1 MQSENRNI
9 DELKSG
15 FETFYQSRIL
25 PIMQDMEKVRQKYLR
40 YFILACCL
48 AIVAIPLLMCG
59 IFYFQL
65 GASIAEQNSSS
76 FADSAIYGLVV
87 LIITICATPIALYK
101 KKAKSK
107 IMPIMLQYFEGFNY
121 QYKKTISS
129 VNINDTRLI
138 GFYDGREGDDYFDG
152 VYKNVPIKV
161 SEEKFTQ
168 RKLVYRNNKPHYENV
183 EVFHGVLILL
193 DMNKNLSG
201 QTVVLQDK
209 GFLNVFSK
217 VSRDLKGL
225 SNVKLEDSVFE
236 KEFEVFA
243 SDQVEARY
251 LLTTAFM
258 ERMLKLRA
266 AYHADKIEF
275 SFLNNQLFIALETNR
290 DMFEATSL
298 FKTCLNKKLVEDA
311 YLQIVSIF
319 AIIDILSLDKR
330 IGL

>member
-15 FETFYQSRIL
+15 FEAFYQSRIL
-25 PIMQDMEKVRQKYLR
+25 PIMLDMEKVRKKYLC

-48 AIVAIPLLMCG
+48 AVVAIPSLMWG
-59 IFYFQL
+59 IFYFQV

-76 FADSAIYGLVV
+76 FADSAAYGLMA
-87 LIITICATPIALYK
+87 IIIAACGTPIALYK
-101 KKAKSK
+101 KKSKSK
-107 IMPIMLQYFEGFNY
+107 IMPLMLQYFESFHY
-121 QYKKTISS
+121 QYKKTIF
-129 VNINDTRLI
+129 VDVAKTRL
-138 GFYDGREGDDYFDG
+138 FDAYDMREGDDYFEG
-152 VYKNVPIKV
+152 AYKNVPIKV

-168 RKLVYRNNKPHYENV
+168 RKLVYRNNKPHYETV
-183 EVFHGVLILL
+183 EVFHGILILL
-193 DMNKNLSG
+193 DMNKNFSG

-209 GFLNVFSK
+209 GFFNVFSK
-217 VSRDLKGL
+217 ISHNLKGL

-243 SDQVEARY
+243 SDQIEARY

-258 ERMLKLRA
+258 ERMLNLRA

-275 SFLNNQLFIALETNR
+275 SFFNNQLFIALETNR

-298 FKTCLNKKLVEDA
+298 FKTCLNKKLVEEA

-319 AIIDILSLDKR
+319 AIIDILSLNKR

>member
-25 PIMQDMEKVRQKYLR
+25 PLMQDMEQVRKKYLH

-48 AIVAIPLLMCG
+48 AVVAIPSLMWG
-59 IFYFQL
+59 IFYFQV

-76 FADSAIYGLVV
+76 FADSAAYGLMA
-87 LIITICATPIALYK
+87 IIIAACGTPIALYK
-101 KKAKSK
+101 KKSKSK
-107 IMPIMLQYFEGFNY
+107 IMPLMLQYFEGFNY
-121 QYKKTISS
+121 QYKKTIL
-129 VNINDTRLI
+129 VDIAQTRLI
-138 GFYDGREGDDYFDG
+138 DTYDGREGDDYFEG
-152 VYKNVPIKV
+152 VYQNVPIKV

-168 RKLVYRNNKPHYENV
+168 RKLVYRNNKPHYENI

-193 DMNKNLSG
+193 DMNKNFSG
-201 QTVVLQDK
+201 QTIVLQDK

-217 VSRDLKGL
+217 VNRDLKDL

-243 SDQVEARY
+243 SDQIEARY

-290 DMFEATSL
+290 DMFEPTSL
-298 FKTCLNKKLVEDA
+298 FKTCLNKKLVEEA

>member
-25 PIMQDMEKVRQKYLR
+25 PLMQDMENMRKKYLR
-40 YFILACCL
+40 YFIIACCL
-48 AIVAIPLLMCG
+48 AVVAIPLLMWA
-59 IFYFQL
+59 IVHFQV

-76 FADSAIYGLVV
+76 FADSAAYGLMA
-87 LIITICATPIALYK
+87 IIIAACGTPIALYK
-101 KKAKSK
+101 KKSKSK
-107 IMPIMLQYFEGFNY
+107 IMPLMLQYFEGFNY
-121 QYKKTISS
+121 QYKRTIP
-129 VNINDTRLI
+129 VDVIQTRLI
-138 GFYDGREGDDYFDG
+138 NNYDQREGDDYFEG
-152 VYKNVPIKV
+152 VYKNVPITV
-161 SEEKFTQ
+161 SEEKFK
-168 RKLVYRNNKPHYENV
+168 RKRIIERNGKPQTTYDII
-183 EVFHGVLILL
+183 FSGVLILL
-193 DMNKNLSG
+193 KMNKDFSG

-217 VSRDLKGL
+217 VNRDLKDL

-243 SDQVEARY
+243 SDQIEARY

-266 AYHADKIEF
+266 AYHANKIEF

-290 DMFEATSL
+290 DMFEPTSL
-298 FKTCLNKKLVEDA
+298 FKTCLNKKLVEEA

>member
-15 FETFYQSRIL
+15 FEAFYQSRIL
-25 PIMQDMEKVRQKYLR
+25 PIMLDMEKVRKKYLC

-48 AIVAIPLLMCG
+48 AVVAIPSLMWG
-59 IFYFQL
+59 IFYFQV

-76 FADSAIYGLVV
+76 FADSAAYGLMA
-87 LIITICATPIALYK
+87 IIIAACGTPIALYK
-101 KKAKSK
+101 KKSKSK
-107 IMPIMLQYFEGFNY
+107 IMPLMLQYFESFHY
-121 QYKKTISS
+121 QYKKTIF
-129 VNINDTRLI
+129 VDVAKTRLLDA
-138 GFYDGREGDDYFDG
+138 YDMREGDDYFEG
-152 VYKNVPIKV
+152 AYKNVPIKV

-168 RKLVYRNNKPHYENV
+168 RKLVYRNNKPHYETV
-183 EVFHGVLILL
+183 EVFHGILILL
-193 DMNKNLSG
+193 DMNKNFSG

-209 GFLNVFSK
+209 GFFNVFSK
-217 VSRDLKGL
+217 ISHNLKGL

-243 SDQVEARY
+243 SDQIEARY

-275 SFLNNQLFIALETNR
+275 SFFNNQLFIALETNR

-298 FKTCLNKKLVEDA
+298 FKTCLNKKLVEEA

>member
-15 FETFYQSRIL
+15 FEAFYQSRIL
-25 PIMQDMEKVRQKYLR
+25 PIMLDMEKVRKKYLC

-48 AIVAIPLLMCG
+48 AVVAIPSLMWG
-59 IFYFQL
+59 IFYFQV

-76 FADSAIYGLVV
+76 FADSAAYGLMA
-87 LIITICATPIALYK
+87 IIIAACGTPIALYK
-101 KKAKSK
+101 KKSKSK
-107 IMPIMLQYFEGFNY
+107 IMPLMLQYFESFHY
-121 QYKKTISS
+121 QYKKTIF
-129 VNINDTRLI
+129 VDVAKTRLLDA
-138 GFYDGREGDDYFDG
+138 YDMREGDDYFEG
-152 VYKNVPIKV
+152 AYKNVPIKV

-168 RKLVYRNNKPHYENV
+168 RKLVYRNNKPHYETV
-183 EVFHGVLILL
+183 EVFHGILILL
-193 DMNKNLSG
+193 DMNKNFSG

-209 GFLNVFSK
+209 VFFNVFSK
-217 VSRDLKGL
+217 ISHNLKGL

-243 SDQVEARY
+243 SDQIEARY

-275 SFLNNQLFIALETNR
+275 SFFNNQLFIALETNR

-298 FKTCLNKKLVEDA
+298 FKTCLNKKLVEEA

-319 AIIDILSLDKR
+319 AIIDFLSLDKR

>member
-1 MQSENRNI
+1 MMSENRNI

-15 FETFYQSRIL
+15 FEAFYQSRIL
-25 PIMQDMEKVRQKYLR
+25 PIMLDMENVRKKYLR

-48 AIVAIPLLMCG
+48 AVVAIPLLMWA
-59 IFYFQL
+59 IFHFQV
-65 GASIAEQNSSS
+65 AVSVAEQNSSS
-76 FADSAIYGLVV
+76 FADSAAYGLIA
-87 LIITICATPIALYK
+87 IIIAVCGTPIALYK

-107 IMPIMLQYFEGFNY
+107 IMPLMLQYFEGFNY
-121 QYKKTISS
+121 QYKKTIL
-129 VNINDTRLI
+129 VDIAQTRLI
-138 GFYDGREGDDYFDG
+138 DTYDGREGDDYFEG

-161 SEEKFTQ
+161 SEEKFK
-168 RKLVYRNNKPHYENV
+168 RKRIIERNGKPQTTYDII
-183 EVFHGVLILL
+183 FSGVLILL
-193 DMNKNLSG
+193 KMNKDFSG

-209 GFLNVFSK
+209 GLLNTMSK
-217 VSRDLKGL
+217 LGHNLQGL

-243 SDQVEARY
+243 SDQIEARY
-251 LLTTAFM
+251 ILTTAFM

-290 DMFEATSL
+290 DMFEPTSL
-298 FKTCLNKKLVEDA
+298 FKTCLNKKLVEEA

>member
-15 FETFYQSRIL
+15 FEAFYQSRIL
-25 PIMQDMEKVRQKYLR
+25 PIMLDMEKVRKKYLR

-48 AIVAIPLLMCG
+48 AVVAIPSLMWG
-59 IFYFQL
+59 IFYFQV

-76 FADSAIYGLVV
+76 FADSAAYGLMA
-87 LIITICATPIALYK
+87 IIIAACGTPIALYK
-101 KKAKSK
+101 KKSKSK
-107 IMPIMLQYFEGFNY
+107 IMPLMLQYFESFHY
-121 QYKKTISS
+121 QYKKTIF
-129 VNINDTRLI
+129 VDVAKTRLLDA
-138 GFYDGREGDDYFDG
+138 YDMREGDDYFEG
-152 VYKNVPIKV
+152 AYKNVPIKV

-168 RKLVYRNNKPHYENV
+168 RKLVYRNNKPHYETV
-183 EVFHGVLILL
+183 EVFHGILILL
-193 DMNKNLSG
+193 DMNKNFSG

-209 GFLNVFSK
+209 GFFNVFSK
-217 VSRDLKGL
+217 ISHNLKGL

-243 SDQVEARY
+243 SDQIEARY
-251 LLTTAFM
+251 LLTTGFM

-275 SFLNNQLFIALETNR
+275 SFFNNQLFIALETNR

-298 FKTCLNKKLVEDA
+298 FKTCLNKKLVEEA

>member
-138 GFYDGREGDDYFDG
+138 GFYDGREGDDYFEG

-168 RKLVYRNNKPHYENV
+168 RKLVYRNKKPHYENV

-193 DMNKNLSG
+193 DMNKNFSG

-236 KEFEVFA
+236 KKSLKFLHLTKWKRAICSPLLLWKECLNSAPLIMPTKSNLVF
-243 SDQVEARY
+243 S
-251 LLTTAFM
+251 T
-258 ERMLKLRA
+258 
-266 AYHADKIEF
+266 I
-275 SFLNNQLFIALETNR
+275 SFLLHLKQTEI
-290 DMFEATSL
+290 
-298 FKTCLNKKLVEDA
+298 CL
-311 YLQIVSIF
+311 
-319 AIIDILSLDKR
+319 KR
-330 IGL
+330 PLCSKHA

>member
-25 PIMQDMEKVRQKYLR
+25 PLMQDMEQVRKKYLH
-40 YFILACCL
+40 YFILACGL
-48 AIVAIPLLMCG
+48 AVVAIPLLMWG
-59 IFYFQL
+59 IFHFQV
-65 GASIAEQNSSS
+65 AVSVAEQNSSS
-76 FADSAIYGLVV
+76 FADSAAYGLIA
-87 LIITICATPIALYK
+87 IIIAVCGTPIALYK
-101 KKAKSK
+101 KKSKSK
-107 IMPIMLQYFEGFNY
+107 IMPLMLQYFEGFNY

-138 GFYDGREGDDYFDG
+138 GFYDGREGDDYFEG
-152 VYKNVPIKV
+152 VYQNVPIKV

-168 RKLVYRNNKPHYENV
+168 RKLVYRNNKPHYENI

-193 DMNKNLSG
+193 DMNKNFSG

-217 VSRDLKGL
+217 VNRDLKDL

-243 SDQVEARY
+243 SDQIEARY

-290 DMFEATSL
+290 DMFEPTSL
-298 FKTCLNKKLVEDA
+298 FKTCLNKKLVEEA

>member
-15 FETFYQSRIL
+15 FEAFYQSRIL
-25 PIMQDMEKVRQKYLR
+25 PIMLDMEKVRKKYLC

-48 AIVAIPLLMCG
+48 AVVAIPSLMWG
-59 IFYFQL
+59 IFYFQV

-76 FADSAIYGLVV
+76 FADSAAYGLMA
-87 LIITICATPIALYK
+87 IIIAACGTPIALYK
-101 KKAKSK
+101 KKSKSK
-107 IMPIMLQYFEGFNY
+107 IMPLMLQYFESFHY
-121 QYKKTISS
+121 QYKKTIF
-129 VNINDTRLI
+129 VDVAKTRLLDA
-138 GFYDGREGDDYFDG
+138 YDMREGDDYFEG
-152 VYKNVPIKV
+152 AYKNVPIKV

-168 RKLVYRNNKPHYENV
+168 RKLVYRNNKPHYETV
-183 EVFHGVLILL
+183 EVFHGILILL
-193 DMNKNLSG
+193 NMNKNFSG

-209 GFLNVFSK
+209 GFFNVFSK
-217 VSRDLKGL
+217 ISHNLKGL

-243 SDQVEARY
+243 SDQIEARY

-275 SFLNNQLFIALETNR
+275 SFFNNQLFIALETNR

-298 FKTCLNKKLVEDA
+298 FKTCLNKKLVEEA

>member
-1 MQSENRNI
+1 MLSENRNI

-15 FETFYQSRIL
+15 FEAFYQSRIL
-25 PIMQDMEKVRQKYLR
+25 PIMLDMENVRKKYLR

-48 AIVAIPLLMCG
+48 AVVAIPLLMWA
-59 IFYFQL
+59 IFHFQV
-65 GASIAEQNSSS
+65 AVSVAEQNSSS
-76 FADSAIYGLVV
+76 FADSAAYGLIA
-87 LIITICATPIALYK
+87 IIIAVCGTPIALYK

-107 IMPIMLQYFEGFNY
+107 IMPLMLQYFEGFNY
-121 QYKKTISS
+121 QYKKTIL
-129 VNINDTRLI
+129 VDIAQTRLI
-138 GFYDGREGDDYFDG
+138 DTYDGREGDDYFEG

-168 RKLVYRNNKPHYENV
+168 RKLVYRNNKPHYENI

-193 DMNKNLSG
+193 DMNKNFSG

-217 VSRDLKGL
+217 VNRNLKGL

-236 KEFEVFA
+236 KEFEVFS
-243 SDQVEARY
+243 SDQIEARY
-251 LLTTAFM
+251 ILTTAFM

-298 FKTCLNKKLVEDA
+298 FKTCLNM
-311 YLQIVSIF
+311 F
-319 AIIDILSLDKR
+319 LSLQ
-330 IGL
+330 LLTF

>member
-1 MQSENRNI
+1 MMSENRNI

-15 FETFYQSRIL
+15 FEAFYQSRIL
-25 PIMQDMEKVRQKYLR
+25 PIMLDMENVRKKYLR

-48 AIVAIPLLMCG
+48 AVVAIPLLMWA
-59 IFYFQL
+59 IFHFQV
-65 GASIAEQNSSS
+65 AVSVAEQNSSS
-76 FADSAIYGLVV
+76 FADSAAYGLIA
-87 LIITICATPIALYK
+87 IIIAVCGTPIALYK
-101 KKAKSK
+101 KKTKSK
-107 IMPIMLQYFEGFNY
+107 IMPLMLQYFEGFNY
-121 QYKKTISS
+121 QYKKTIL
-129 VNINDTRLI
+129 VDIAQTRLI
-138 GFYDGREGDDYFDG
+138 DTYDGREGDDYFEG
-152 VYKNVPIKV
+152 VYQNVPIKV

-168 RKLVYRNNKPHYENV
+168 RKLVYRNNKPHYENI

-193 DMNKNLSG
+193 DMNKNFSG

-217 VSRDLKGL
+217 VNRDLKDL

-243 SDQVEARY
+243 SDQIEARY

-290 DMFEATSL
+290 DMFEPTSL
-298 FKTCLNKKLVEDA
+298 FKTCLNKKLVEEA

>member
-25 PIMQDMEKVRQKYLR
+25 PLMQDMEQVRKKYLH
-40 YFILACCL
+40 YFILACGLSC
-48 AIVAIPLLMCG
+48 IAIPLLMWA
-59 IFYFQL
+59 IVHFQMT
-65 GASIAEQNSSS
+65 ATIAEQNSSS
-76 FADSAIYGLVV
+76 FADSAAYGLMA
-87 LIITICATPIALYK
+87 IIIAACGTPIALYK
-101 KKAKSK
+101 KKSKSK
-107 IMPIMLQYFEGFNY
+107 IMPLMLQYFEGFNY
-121 QYKKTISS
+121 QYKKTIL
-129 VNINDTRLI
+129 VDIAQTRLI
-138 GFYDGREGDDYFDG
+138 DTYDGREGDDYFEG
-152 VYKNVPIKV
+152 VYQNVPIKV

-168 RKLVYRNNKPHYENV
+168 RKLVYRNNKPHYENI

-193 DMNKNLSG
+193 DMNKNFSG

-217 VSRDLKGL
+217 VNRDLKDL

-243 SDQVEARY
+243 SDQIEARY

-290 DMFEATSL
+290 DMFEPTSL
-298 FKTCLNKKLVEDA
+298 FKTCLNKKLVEEA

>member
-25 PIMQDMEKVRQKYLR
+25 PLMQDMEQVRKKYLH
-40 YFILACCL
+40 YFILACGL
-48 AIVAIPLLMCG
+48 AVVAIPSLMWG
-59 IFYFQL
+59 IFYFQV

-76 FADSAIYGLVV
+76 FADSAAYGLMA
-87 LIITICATPIALYK
+87 IIIAACGTPIALYK
-101 KKAKSK
+101 KKSKSK
-107 IMPIMLQYFEGFNY
+107 IMPLMLQYFEGFNY
-121 QYKKTISS
+121 QYKKTIL
-129 VNINDTRLI
+129 VDIAQTRLI
-138 GFYDGREGDDYFDG
+138 DTYDGREGDDYFEG
-152 VYKNVPIKV
+152 VYQNVPIKV

-168 RKLVYRNNKPHYENV
+168 RKLVYRNNKPHYENI

-193 DMNKNLSG
+193 DMNKNFSG

-217 VSRDLKGL
+217 VNRDLKDL

-236 KEFEVFA
+236 KEFEVFS
-243 SDQVEARY
+243 SDQIEARY

-290 DMFEATSL
+290 DMFEPTSL
-298 FKTCLNKKLVEDA
+298 FKTCLNKKLVEEA

>member
-15 FETFYQSRIL
+15 FEGFYQSQVFPL
-25 PIMQDMEKVRQKYLR
+25 MQDMEQVRKKYLR
-40 YFILACCL
+40 YFIIACCL
-48 AIVAIPLLMCG
+48 AVVAIPLLMWG
-59 IFYFQL
+59 IFHFQ
-65 GASIAEQNSSS
+65 AAETVATQNSSS
-76 FADSAIYGLVV
+76 FSNSLMYGLIAVV
-87 LIITICATPIALYK
+87 ITICASPIALYK
-101 KKAKSK
+101 FKSK
-107 IMPIMLQYFEGFNY
+107 SKLMPIMLQYFEGFNY
-121 QYKKTISS
+121 QYKRTIP
-129 VNINDTRLI
+129 VDVIQTRLI
-138 GFYDGREGDDYFDG
+138 NNYDQREGDDYFEG
-152 VYKNVPIKV
+152 VYKNVPITV

-168 RKLVYRNNKPHYENV
+168 RKLAYRNNKPHYENI

-193 DMNKNLSG
+193 DMNKNFSG

-217 VSRDLKGL
+217 VNRDLKDL
-225 SNVKLEDSVFE
+225 RI
-236 KEFEVFA
+236 
-243 SDQVEARY
+243 EARY

-290 DMFEATSL
+290 DMFEPTSL
-298 FKTCLNKKLVEDA
+298 FKTCLNKKLVEEA

>member
-25 PIMQDMEKVRQKYLR
+25 PLMQDMEQVRKKYLH
-40 YFILACCL
+40 YFILACGLSC
-48 AIVAIPLLMCG
+48 IAIPLLMWA
-59 IFYFQL
+59 IVHFQV

-76 FADSAIYGLVV
+76 FVDSATYAV
-87 LIITICATPIALYK
+87 IIIIIAICGGPIVLYK
-101 KKAKSK
+101 DKSKSK
-107 IMPIMLQYFEGFNY
+107 IMPLMLQYFEGFNY

-138 GFYDGREGDDYFDG
+138 GFYDGREGDDYFEG
-152 VYKNVPIKV
+152 VYQNVPIKV

-168 RKLVYRNNKPHYENV
+168 RKLVYRNNKPHYENI

-193 DMNKNLSG
+193 DMNKNFSG

-217 VSRDLKGL
+217 VNRDLKGL
-225 SNVKLEDSVFE
+225 NNVKLEDSVFE
-236 KEFEVFA
+236 KEFEVFS
-243 SDQVEARY
+243 SDQIEARY
-251 LLTTAFM
+251 ILTTAFM

-275 SFLNNQLFIALETNR
+275 SFFNNQLFIALETNR
-290 DMFEATSL
+290 DMFEPTSL
-298 FKTCLNKKLVEDA
+298 FKTCLNKKLVEEA

>member
-1 MQSENRNI
+1 MYSENRNI

-15 FETFYQSRIL
+15 FEAFYQSRIL
-25 PIMQDMEKVRQKYLR
+25 PIMLDMEKVRKKYLC

-48 AIVAIPLLMCG
+48 AVVAIPSLMWG
-59 IFYFQL
+59 IFYFQV

-76 FADSAIYGLVV
+76 FTDSAAYGLMA
-87 LIITICATPIALYK
+87 IIIAACGTPIALYK
-101 KKAKSK
+101 KKSKSK
-107 IMPIMLQYFEGFNY
+107 IMPLMLQYFESFHY
-121 QYKKTISS
+121 QYKKTIF
-129 VNINDTRLI
+129 VDVAKTRLLDA
-138 GFYDGREGDDYFDG
+138 YDMREGDDYFEG
-152 VYKNVPIKV
+152 AYKNVPIKV

-168 RKLVYRNNKPHYENV
+168 RKLVYRNNKPHYETV
-183 EVFHGVLILL
+183 EVFHGILILL
-193 DMNKNLSG
+193 DMNKNFSG

-209 GFLNVFSK
+209 GFFNVFSK
-217 VSRDLKGL
+217 ISHNLKGL

-243 SDQVEARY
+243 SNQIEARY

-275 SFLNNQLFIALETNR
+275 SFFNNQLFIALETNR

-298 FKTCLNKKLVEDA
+298 FKTCLNKKLVEEA

>member
-59 IFYFQL
+59 IFYFQV

-101 KKAKSK
+101 KKSKSK
-107 IMPIMLQYFEGFNY
+107 IMPLILQYFESFHY
-121 QYKKTISS
+121 QYKKTIF
-129 VNINDTRLI
+129 VDIAQTRLI
-138 GFYDGREGDDYFDG
+138 GFYDGREGDDYFEG

-193 DMNKNLSG
+193 DMNKNFSG

-275 SFLNNQLFIALETNR
+275 SFLNNQLFIALKTGK

-298 FKTCLNKKLVEDA
+298 FKTCLNKKLVEEA

>member
-25 PIMQDMEKVRQKYLR
+25 PLMQDMEQVRKKYLH
-40 YFILACCL
+40 YFILACGLSC
-48 AIVAIPLLMCG
+48 IAIPLLMWA
-59 IFYFQL
+59 IVHFQMT
-65 GASIAEQNSSS
+65 ATIAEQNSSS
-76 FADSAIYGLVV
+76 FADSAAYGLMA
-87 LIITICATPIALYK
+87 IIIAACGTPIALYK
-101 KKAKSK
+101 KKSKSK
-107 IMPIMLQYFEGFNY
+107 IMPLMLQYFESFHY
-121 QYKKTISS
+121 QYKKTIF
-129 VNINDTRLI
+129 VDVAKTRLLDA
-138 GFYDGREGDDYFDG
+138 YDMREGDDYFEG
-152 VYKNVPIKV
+152 AYKNVPIKV

-168 RKLVYRNNKPHYENV
+168 RKLVYRNNKPHYENI

-193 DMNKNLSG
+193 DMNKNFSG

-217 VSRDLKGL
+217 VNRDLKDL

-243 SDQVEARY
+243 SDQIEARY

-290 DMFEATSL
+290 DMFEPTSL
-298 FKTCLNKKLVEDA
+298 FKTCLNKKLVEEA

>member
-1 MQSENRNI
+1 MLSENRNI

-15 FETFYQSRIL
+15 FEAFYQSRIL
-25 PIMQDMEKVRQKYLR
+25 PIMLDMENVRKKYLR

-48 AIVAIPLLMCG
+48 AVVAIPLLMWA
-59 IFYFQL
+59 IFHFQV
-65 GASIAEQNSSS
+65 AVSVAEQNSSS
-76 FADSAIYGLVV
+76 FADSAAYGLIA
-87 LIITICATPIALYK
+87 IIIAVCGTPIALYK

-107 IMPIMLQYFEGFNY
+107 IMPLMLQYFEGFNY
-121 QYKKTISS
+121 QYKKTIL
-129 VNINDTRLI
+129 VDIAQTRLI
-138 GFYDGREGDDYFDG
+138 DTYDGREGDDYFEG

-168 RKLVYRNNKPHYENV
+168 RKLVYRNNKPHYENI

-193 DMNKNLSG
+193 DMNKNFSG

-217 VSRDLKGL
+217 VNRDLKDL

-243 SDQVEARY
+243 SDQIESRY
-251 LLTTAFM
+251 ILTTAFM

-298 FKTCLNKKLVEDA
+298 FKTCLNKKLVEEA

>member
-25 PIMQDMEKVRQKYLR
+25 PLMQDMEQVRKKYLH
-40 YFILACCL
+40 YFILACGLSC
-48 AIVAIPLLMCG
+48 IAIPLLMWA
-59 IFYFQL
+59 IVHFQMT
-65 GASIAEQNSSS
+65 ATIAEQNSSS
-76 FADSAIYGLVV
+76 FADSAAYGLMA
-87 LIITICATPIALYK
+87 IIIAACGTPIALYK
-101 KKAKSK
+101 KKSKSK
-107 IMPIMLQYFEGFNY
+107 IMPLMLQYFEGFNY
-121 QYKKTISS
+121 QYKKTIL
-129 VNINDTRLI
+129 VDIAQTRLI
-138 GFYDGREGDDYFDG
+138 DTYDGREGDDYFEG
-152 VYKNVPIKV
+152 VYQNVPIKV

-168 RKLVYRNNKPHYENV
+168 RKLVYRNNKPHYENI

-193 DMNKNLSG
+193 DMNKNFSG

-217 VSRDLKGL
+217 VNRDLKDL

-243 SDQVEARY
+243 SDQIEARY

-290 DMFEATSL
+290 DMFEPTSL
-298 FKTCLNKKLVEDA
+298 FKTCLNKKLVEEA
-311 YLQIVSIF
+311 YLQIVTIF